1 MQVSEQPMDI
11 EAKLKNKKF
20 ILFIK
25 RLFDIIAS
33 FLGIVILSPMFI
45 IVAVCIKIDSKGPV
59 FFKQIR
65 VGEKG
70 RNFEILKYRTMV
82 VDAEKMGRQI
92 TVGNDNRITKIGGF
106 LRKYK
111 LDELPQ
117 LINVFKGDMS
127 LVGPRP
133 EVPRYV
139 EMYNEEQRKVLDVKP
154 GITDLASI
162 RYRDENELLGTAEDP
177 DDMYINTIMPDK
189 LALNLEYINKSNVFF
204 DIYIILKTI
213 VKCI

>member
-1 MQVSEQPMDI
+1 MNIFNRV
-11 EAKLKNKKF
+11 
-20 ILFIK
+20 IK
-25 RLFDIIAS
+25 RIFDITAS
-33 FLGIVILSPMFI
+33 GLGIIVLSPILIVIALI
-45 IVAVCIKIDSKGPV
+45 IKKESDGPV

-70 RNFEILKYRTMV
+70 KNFEILKYRTMV
-82 VDAEKMGRQI
+82 VDAEKLGRQI

-213 VKCI
+213 IKCI

>member
-1 MQVSEQPMDI
+1 MN
-11 EAKLKNKKF
+11 ALNK
-20 ILFIK
+20 IIK
-25 RLFDIIAS
+25 RIFDIVCS
-33 FLGIVILSPMFI
+33 GLGLIILSPFLLF
-45 IVAVCIKIDSKGPV
+45 VAIRIKMGSDGPV

-70 RNFEILKYRTMV
+70 REFKILKFRTMV
-82 VDAEKMGRQI
+82 VDAEKLGRQI
-92 TVGNDNRITKIGGF
+92 TVGNDSRITKIGAF

-111 LDELPQ
+111 IDELPQ

-139 EMYNEEQRKVLDVKP
+139 NMYTEEQRRVLDVKP

-162 RYRDENELLGTAEDP
+162 RYRDENELLGQAENP
-177 DDMYINTIMPDK
+177 DEFYINTIMPDK
-189 LALNLEYINKSNVFF
+189 LALNVEYINKSNIFL

-213 VKCI
+213 LKCI

>member
-1 MQVSEQPMDI
+1 MNNF
-11 EAKLKNKKF
+11 NK
-20 ILFIK
+20 IVK
-25 RLFDIIAS
+25 RIFDFVCS
-33 FLGIVILSPMFI
+33 TLGIIILSPIFI
-45 IVAVCIKIDSKGPV
+45 LLSIMIKTGSDGPV

-65 VGEKG
+65 VGEDGKD
-70 RNFEILKYRTMV
+70 FEILKFRTMV
-82 VDAEKMGRQI
+82 VDAEKLGKQI
-92 TVGNDNRITKIGGF
+92 TVGNDNRITKIGSF

-139 EMYNEEQRKVLDVKP
+139 NMYNDEQRKVLEVKP

-162 RYRDENELLGTAEDP
+162 RYKDENALLGKAENP
-177 DDMYINTIMPDK
+177 EEFYINTIMPDK

-204 DIYIILKTI
+204 DIYIIVKTI
-213 VKCI
+213 LKCI

>member
-1 MQVSEQPMDI
+1 M
-11 EAKLKNKKF
+11 NKFNKSVKRIFDF
-20 ILFIK
+20 IC
-25 RLFDIIAS
+25 S
-33 FLGIVILSPMFI
+33 TLGLIVLSPI
-45 IVAVCIKIDSKGPV
+45 LLVIAIKIKTGDHGPI

-65 VGEKG
+65 VGEK
-70 RNFEILKYRTMV
+70 NKEFEILKFRTMV
-82 VDAEKMGRQI
+82 VDAEKLGRQI
-92 TVGNDNRITKIGGF
+92 TVGNDSRITKIGAF

-139 EMYNEEQRKVLDVKP
+139 KLYNKEQSKVLEVKP

-162 RYRDENELLGTAEDP
+162 RYRDENDLLGEAENP
-177 DDMYINTIMPDK
+177 DDLYINTIMPDK
-189 LALNLEYINKSNVFF
+189 LALNLEYINKNNVFL

-213 VKCI
+213 IKCL

>member
-1 MQVSEQPMDI
+1 M
-11 EAKLKNKKF
+11 NKFNKVV
-20 ILFIK
+20 K
-25 RLFDIIAS
+25 RIFDFVCSTLGLIVLSPVLII
-33 FLGIVILSPMFI
+33 IVIR
-45 IVAVCIKIDSKGPV
+45 IKTDSDGPV
-59 FFKQIR
+59 FFRQIR
-65 VGEKG
+65 VGEK
-70 RNFEILKYRTMV
+70 NKEFEILKFRTMV
-82 VDAEKMGRQI
+82 VNAEKLGRQI
-92 TVGNDNRITKIGGF
+92 TVGNDSRITKIGAF

-139 EMYNEEQRKVLDVKP
+139 KLYNDKQKKVLQVKP

-162 RYRDENELLGTAEDP
+162 RYRDENELLEEAENP
-177 DDMYINTIMPDK
+177 DEFYINTIMPDK
-189 LALNLEYINKSNVFF
+189 LALNLEYINRNNVFI

-213 VKCI
+213 IKCI

>member
-1 MQVSEQPMDI
+1 MCIRDI
-11 EAKLKNKKF
+11 GL
-20 ILFIK
+20 
-25 RLFDIIAS
+25 
-33 FLGIVILSPMFI
+33 IVLSPVLLAI
-45 IVAVCIKIDSKGPV
+45 AIKIKIGSDGPV

-65 VGEKG
+65 VGENNKE
-70 RNFEILKYRTMV
+70 FEILKFRTMV
-82 VDAEKMGRQI
+82 VDAEKLGRQI
-92 TVGNDNRITKIGGF
+92 TVGNDNRITKIGSF

-139 EMYNEEQRKVLDVKP
+139 KLYSEEQRKVLEVKP

-162 RYRDENELLGTAEDP
+162 RYRDENDLLGKAENP
-177 DDMYINTIMPDK
+177 DDLYINTIMPDK
-189 LALNLEYINKSNVFF
+189 LALNLEYINNNNIFV

-213 VKCI
+213 IKCV

>member
-1 MQVSEQPMDI
+1 MNEF
-11 EAKLKNKKF
+11 NKV
-20 ILFIK
+20 IK
-25 RLFDIIAS
+25 RIFDFVCS
-33 FLGIVILSPMFI
+33 TLGLIVLSPVLIVIAI
-45 IVAVCIKIDSKGPV
+45 KIKIDSDGPV

-65 VGEKG
+65 VGKMNKE
-70 RNFEILKYRTMV
+70 FEILKFRTMV
-82 VDAEKMGRQI
+82 VDAEKLGRQI
-92 TVGNDNRITKIGGF
+92 TVGNDSRITKIGAF

-139 EMYNEEQRKVLDVKP
+139 ELYSEEQRKVLEVRP

-162 RYRDENELLGTAEDP
+162 RYRDENDLLGEAEDP
-177 DDMYINTIMPDK
+177 DELYINTIMPDK
-189 LALNLEYINKSNVFF
+189 LALNLEYINKNNVFV

-213 VKCI
+213 IKCI

>member
-1 MQVSEQPMDI
+1 M
-11 EAKLKNKKF
+11 NKFNKVV
-20 ILFIK
+20 K
-25 RLFDIIAS
+25 RIFDFVCSTLGLIVLSPVLII
-33 FLGIVILSPMFI
+33 IVIR
-45 IVAVCIKIDSKGPV
+45 IKTDSDGPV
-59 FFKQIR
+59 FFRQIR
-65 VGEKG
+65 VGEK
-70 RNFEILKYRTMV
+70 NKEFEILKFRTMV
-82 VDAEKMGRQI
+82 VNAEKLGRQI
-92 TVGNDNRITKIGGF
+92 TVGNDSRITKIGAF

-139 EMYNEEQRKVLDVKP
+139 KLYNDKQKKVLQVKP

-162 RYRDENELLGTAEDP
+162 RYRDENELLGEAENP
-177 DDMYINTIMPDK
+177 DEFYINTIMPDK
-189 LALNLEYINKSNVFF
+189 LALNLEYINRNNVFI

-213 VKCI
+213 IKCI

>member
-1 MQVSEQPMDI
+1 MNNFN
-11 EAKLKNKKF
+11 KLV
-20 ILFIK
+20 K
-25 RLFDIIAS
+25 RIFDLICS
-33 FLGIVILSPMFI
+33 TLGLIVLSPVLIVI
-45 IVAVCIKIDSKGPV
+45 VIKIKIGSDGPV

-65 VGEKG
+65 VGEKSEE
-70 RNFEILKYRTMV
+70 FEILKFRTMV
-82 VDAEKMGRQI
+82 VDAEKLGKQI
-92 TVGNDNRITKIGGF
+92 TVGNDNRITKIGAF

-133 EVPRYV
+133 EVPTYV
-139 EMYNEEQRKVLDVKP
+139 RLYNEEQRKVLDVKP

-162 RYRDENELLGTAEDP
+162 RYRDENDLLGGVENP
-177 DDMYINTIMPDK
+177 EEFYINTIMPDK
-189 LALNLEYINKSNVFF
+189 LALNLEYINRNNMFL

-213 VKCI
+213 IKCI

>member
-1 MQVSEQPMDI
+1 MSS
-11 EAKLKNKKF
+11 LNK
-20 ILFIK
+20 IIK
-25 RLFDIIAS
+25 RIFDIVCS
-33 FLGIVILSPMFI
+33 GLGLIILSPFLLF
-45 IVAVCIKIDSKGPV
+45 VAIRIKMGSDGPV

-70 RNFEILKYRTMV
+70 REFKILKFRTMV
-82 VDAEKMGRQI
+82 VDAEKLGRQI
-92 TVGNDNRITKIGGF
+92 TVGNDSRITKIGAF

-111 LDELPQ
+111 IDELPQ

-139 EMYNEEQRKVLDVKP
+139 NMYTEEQRRVLDVKP

-162 RYRDENELLGTAEDP
+162 RYRDENELLAQAENP
-177 DDMYINTIMPDK
+177 DEFYINTIMPDK
-189 LALNLEYINKSNVFF
+189 LALNVEYINKSNIFL

-213 VKCI
+213 LKCI

>member
-1 MQVSEQPMDI
+1 M
-11 EAKLKNKKF
+11 NKFNKIVKRIFDF
-20 ILFIK
+20 IC
-25 RLFDIIAS
+25 S
-33 FLGIVILSPMFI
+33 TLGLIVLSPVLLAI
-45 IVAVCIKIDSKGPV
+45 AIKIKTGSDGPI

-65 VGEKG
+65 VGEK
-70 RNFEILKYRTMV
+70 NKEFEILKFRTMV
-82 VDAEKMGRQI
+82 VDAEKLGRQI
-92 TVGNDNRITKIGGF
+92 TVGNDNRITKIGAF

-139 EMYNEEQRKVLDVKP
+139 KYYNEEQRKVLEVKP

-162 RYRDENELLGTAEDP
+162 RYRDENDLLGGAANP
-177 DDMYINTIMPDK
+177 DEFYINTIMPDK
-189 LALNLEYINKSNVFF
+189 LALNLEYINNNNVFV

-213 VKCI
+213 IKCL

>member
-1 MQVSEQPMDI
+1 M
-11 EAKLKNKKF
+11 
-20 ILFIK
+20 
-25 RLFDIIAS
+25 
-33 FLGIVILSPMFI
+33 
-45 IVAVCIKIDSKGPV
+45 
-59 FFKQIR
+59 
-65 VGEKG
+65 
-70 RNFEILKYRTMV
+70 
-82 VDAEKMGRQI
+82 DAEKLGRQI
-92 TVGNDNRITKIGGF
+92 TVGNDSRITKIGAF

-139 EMYNEEQRKVLDVKP
+139 KMYNEEQRRVLEVKP

-162 RYRDENELLGTAEDP
+162 RYRDENDLLGEAENP
-177 DDMYINTIMPDK
+177 DDFYINTIMPDK
-189 LALNLEYINKSNVFF
+189 LALNLEYINKNNIFL

-213 VKCI
+213 VKCL

>member
-1 MQVSEQPMDI
+1 MNTF
-11 EAKLKNKKF
+11 NKVV
-20 ILFIK
+20 K
-25 RLFDIIAS
+25 RIFDLICS
-33 FLGIVILSPMFI
+33 TLGLIVLSPVLIVI
-45 IVAVCIKIDSKGPV
+45 AIKIKLGSDGPV

-65 VGEKG
+65 VGENNKE
-70 RNFEILKYRTMV
+70 FEILKFRTMI
-82 VDAEKMGRQI
+82 VDAEKLGRQI
-92 TVGNDNRITKIGGF
+92 TVGNDSRITKIGGF

-139 EMYNEEQRKVLDVKP
+139 KLYNEEQKKVLEVKP

-162 RYRDENELLGTAEDP
+162 RYRDENELLGKAENP
-177 DDMYINTIMPDK
+177 DEFYINTIMPDK
-189 LALNLEYINKSNVFF
+189 LALNLEYIDKNNVFI

-213 VKCI
+213 IKCL

>member
-1 MQVSEQPMDI
+1 MN
-11 EAKLKNKKF
+11 ALNK
-20 ILFIK
+20 FIK
-25 RLFDIIAS
+25 RIFDIICS
-33 FLGIVILSPMFI
+33 GLGIIVLSPFLLF
-45 IVAVCIKIDSKGPV
+45 VAIKIKMGSDGPV

-70 RNFEILKYRTMV
+70 KEFKILKFRTMV
-82 VDAEKMGRQI
+82 VDAEKLGRQI
-92 TVGNDNRITKIGGF
+92 TVGNDNRITKIGAF

-111 LDELPQ
+111 IDELPQ

-139 EMYNEEQRKVLDVKP
+139 NMYTDEQRKVLDVKP

-162 RYRDENELLGTAEDP
+162 RYRDENELLGKAENP
-177 DDMYINTIMPDK
+177 DEFYINTIMPDK
-189 LALNLEYINKSNVFF
+189 LALNMEYINKSNIFF
-204 DIYIILKTI
+204 DIYIILQTI
-213 VKCI
+213 LKCI

>member
-1 MQVSEQPMDI
+1 M
-11 EAKLKNKKF
+11 NKFNKVVKRIFDF
-20 ILFIK
+20 IC
-25 RLFDIIAS
+25 S
-33 FLGIVILSPMFI
+33 TLGLIILSPI
-45 IVAVCIKIDSKGPV
+45 LIAIAIKIKIDDRGPV

-65 VGEKG
+65 VGEK
-70 RNFEILKYRTMV
+70 NKEFEILKFRTMV
-82 VDAEKMGRQI
+82 VDAEKLGRQI
-92 TVGNDNRITKIGGF
+92 TIGNDSRITKIGAF

-111 LDELPQ
+111 FDELPQ

-139 EMYNEEQRKVLDVKP
+139 KLYNQEQKKVLEVKP

-162 RYRDENELLGTAEDP
+162 RYRDENDLLGEAENP
-177 DDMYINTIMPDK
+177 DDFYINTIMPDK
-189 LALNLEYINKSNVFF
+189 LALNLEYINKNNVFF

-213 VKCI
+213 IKCL

>member
-1 MQVSEQPMDI
+1 MN
-11 EAKLKNKKF
+11 ALNK
-20 ILFIK
+20 IIK
-25 RLFDIIAS
+25 RIFDIVCS
-33 FLGIVILSPMFI
+33 GLGLIILSPFLLF
-45 IVAVCIKIDSKGPV
+45 VAIRIKMGSDGPV

-70 RNFEILKYRTMV
+70 KEFKILKFRTMV
-82 VDAEKMGRQI
+82 VDAEKLGRQI
-92 TVGNDNRITKIGGF
+92 TVGNDNRITKIGAF

-111 LDELPQ
+111 IDELPQ

-139 EMYNEEQRKVLDVKP
+139 NMYTEEQRKVLDVKP

-162 RYRDENELLGTAEDP
+162 RYRDENELLGQAENP
-177 DDMYINTIMPDK
+177 DEFYINTIMPDK
-189 LALNLEYINKSNVFF
+189 LALNVEYINKSNIFL

-213 VKCI
+213 LKCI

>member
-1 MQVSEQPMDI
+1 MNTF
-11 EAKLKNKKF
+11 NKVVKRIF
-20 ILFIK
+20 DLICSTLGLIVLSPIL
-25 RLFDIIAS
+25 
-33 FLGIVILSPMFI
+33 IVIAI
-45 IVAVCIKIDSKGPV
+45 RIKTDSDGPV

-65 VGEKG
+65 IGEK
-70 RNFEILKYRTMV
+70 NKEFEILKFRTMV
-82 VDAEKMGRQI
+82 VDAEKLGRQI
-92 TVGNDNRITKIGGF
+92 TVGNDSRITKIGAF

-139 EMYNEEQRKVLDVKP
+139 KMYNEEQRRVLEVKP

-162 RYRDENELLGTAEDP
+162 RYRDENDLLGEAENP
-177 DDMYINTIMPDK
+177 DDFYINTIMPDK
-189 LALNLEYINKSNVFF
+189 LALNLEYINKNNIFL

-213 VKCI
+213 VKCL

>member
-1 MQVSEQPMDI
+1 MNIFNRV
-11 EAKLKNKKF
+11 
-20 ILFIK
+20 IK
-25 RLFDIIAS
+25 RIFDITAS
-33 FLGIVILSPMFI
+33 GLGIIVLSPILIVIALI
-45 IVAVCIKIDSKGPV
+45 IKKESDGPV

-111 LDELPQ
+111 LDDLPQ

>member
-1 MQVSEQPMDI
+1 MNRF
-11 EAKLKNKKF
+11 NKVVKRIFDF
-20 ILFIK
+20 ICSTLGLIV
-25 RLFDIIAS
+25 LSPILIA
-33 FLGIVILSPMFI
+33 IVIK
-45 IVAVCIKIDSKGPV
+45 IKTGSDGPV

-65 VGEKG
+65 VGKKSKE
-70 RNFEILKYRTMV
+70 FEILKFRTMV
-82 VDAEKMGRQI
+82 VDAEKLGRQI
-92 TVGNDNRITKIGGF
+92 TVGNDSRITKIGAF

-139 EMYNEEQRKVLDVKP
+139 EMYNEEQKKVLDVKP

-162 RYRDENELLGTAEDP
+162 RYRDENDLLGNAENP
-177 DDMYINTIMPDK
+177 DDFYINIIMPDK
-189 LALNLEYINKSNVFF
+189 LALNLEYINNNNVFL
-204 DIYIILKTI
+204 DVYIILKTI
-213 VKCI
+213 IKCI

>member
-1 MQVSEQPMDI
+1 MNIFNRV
-11 EAKLKNKKF
+11 
-20 ILFIK
+20 IK
-25 RLFDIIAS
+25 RIFDIVAS
-33 FLGIVILSPMFI
+33 GLGIIVLSPILLI
-45 IVAVCIKIDSKGPV
+45 IALIIKKESDGPV

-70 RNFEILKYRTMV
+70 KNFEILKYRTMV

-189 LALNLEYINKSNVFF
+189 LALNIEYINRSNIFF

-213 VKCI
+213 IKCI

>member
-1 MQVSEQPMDI
+1 MNIFNRVV
-11 EAKLKNKKF
+11 
-20 ILFIK
+20 K
-25 RLFDIIAS
+25 RIFDIIAS
-33 FLGIVILSPMFI
+33 GIGIIILSPIFLI
-45 IVAVCIKIDSKGPV
+45 IALLIKKESDGPV

-70 RNFEILKYRTMV
+70 KHFKILKYRTMV
-82 VDAEKMGRQI
+82 VDAEKLGRQI
-92 TVGNDNRITKIGGF
+92 TVGNDSRITKVGGF

-133 EVPRYV
+133 EVPKYV
-139 EMYNEEQRKVLDVKP
+139 EMYNEEQRKVLEVKP

-162 RYRDENELLGTAEDP
+162 RYKDENELLGTAEDP

-189 LALNLEYINKSNVFF
+189 LALNIEYINKSNIFL
-204 DIYIILKTI
+204 DIYIIFKTI
-213 VKCI
+213 IKCI